1 MADKIP
7 NVHSV
12 VGIGSFPVYPNNE
25 RLSFSSLGTNDTGE
39 STYQRFGPAAAAAG
53 SFLVYLTS
61 SLNSQVGRAVINQLG
76 G

>member
-25 RLSFSSLGTNDTGE
+25 RLSFSSLDTGE